1 MTYASVGR
9 KLESVPG
16 LTVANTSTP
25 TVKQVLF
32 HKAIK
37 VQHGM
42 SGINGPTTLG
52 VRGAHSNEDVEIVQL
67 QRHVAHQQIPRKYAS
82 CIRRDNVRRATA
94 SVR

>member
-1 MTYASVGR
+1 MDGR
-9 KLESVPG
+9 KQESVPG

-25 TVKQVLF
+25 TVKKVLF

-42 SGINGPTTLG
+42 SGINGPT
-52 VRGAHSNEDVEIVQL
+52 VRGARGAPSNEDVEIVQL

-82 CIRRDNVRRATA
+82 RIRRDSARRATP